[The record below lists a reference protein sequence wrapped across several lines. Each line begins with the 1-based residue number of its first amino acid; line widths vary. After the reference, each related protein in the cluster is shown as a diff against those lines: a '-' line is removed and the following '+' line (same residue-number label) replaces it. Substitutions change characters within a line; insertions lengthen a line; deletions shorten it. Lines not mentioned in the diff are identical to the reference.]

1 MKTYTEEGDTIV
13 GAILVGE
20 ARSISK
26 PRVIIKTGKHK
37 AQRTILK
44 ENARCRIEKKLRF
57 IR

>member
-13 GAILVGE
+13 SDILVGE

-37 AQRTILK
+37 VQRIILR